1 MLGVFS
7 YLFPLCPRISPG
19 VKGRFAPEAAR
30 PGKVRFVYCN
40 EGTTTT
46 PFDLTVLN
54 ELDRFQLVLSV
65 IDQVPKLA
73 KSVDPVS
80 RGGDPGETR

>member
-1 MLGVFS
+1 MLQNSGD
-7 YLFPLCPRISPG
+7 
-19 VKGRFAPEAAR
+19 AR
-30 PGKVRFVYCN
+30 NGSHDCN

-46 PFDLTVLN
+46 LFDLTVLN
-54 ELDRFQLVLSV
+54 ELDRFHLLLSV

-73 KSVDPVS
+73 KSGDPVS